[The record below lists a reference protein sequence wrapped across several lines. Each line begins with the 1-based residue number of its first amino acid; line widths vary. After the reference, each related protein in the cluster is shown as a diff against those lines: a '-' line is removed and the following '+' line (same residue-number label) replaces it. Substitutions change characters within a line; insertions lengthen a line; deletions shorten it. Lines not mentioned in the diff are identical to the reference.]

1 MPEYCHF
8 TSPIRRLSDCICHYL
23 LKYIYLKNTKK
34 NIEMPFSDKELDK
47 LSDKCLYVTKK
58 DKKLQYLD
66 IKFRLIQVM
75 NNMLLVNNNI
85 TIGYYITSYSGLFLN
100 LIINKIDNFNV
111 HMSYSLR
118 IRNYNKEINSKKNV
132 FIQISKVNCYEKYDE
147 NTIPELDKH
156 ILS

>member
-1 MPEYCHF
+1 
-8 TSPIRRLSDCICHYL
+8 
-23 LKYIYLKNTKK
+23 
-34 NIEMPFSDKELDK
+34 
-47 LSDKCLYVTKK
+47 
-58 DKKLQYLD
+58 
-66 IKFRLIQVM
+66 
-75 NNMLLVNNNI
+75 MLFVYFNNI